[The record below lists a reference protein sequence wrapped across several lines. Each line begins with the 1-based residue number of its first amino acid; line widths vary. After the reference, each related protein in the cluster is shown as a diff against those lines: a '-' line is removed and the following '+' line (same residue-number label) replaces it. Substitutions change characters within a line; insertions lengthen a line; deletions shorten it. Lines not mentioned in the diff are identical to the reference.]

1 MASSRTIKRREAAK
15 EMLGME
21 TKAIKPKR
29 KRKPLTEEQKQV
41 LRERMEKARKA
52 RGPSKNLSLHESIR
66 DLPDDHPLSPKKV
79 KGWLKEQKELLSGL
93 GKQAGQDK
101 DPKIRQLYWDTET
114 YIFNLNKYLQDGL
127 WLDHRYGSAKQNK
140 IKMNCVKM
148 AYYSDGTP
156 KRTIGVY
163 YPDIGAVYTQEM
175 ELDKYADGSREKVS
189 NKKRVRKTNRA
200 NRKRS

>member
-66 DLPDDHPLSPKKV
+66 DLSDDHPLSPKKV

-175 ELDKYADGSREKVS
+175 ELDKYADGTREEVS

-200 NRKRS
+200 SRKRS

>member
-175 ELDKYADGSREKVS
+175 ELDKYADGTREEVS

-200 NRKRS
+200 SRKRS

>member
-29 KRKPLTEEQKQV
+29 KRKPLTEEQKEV

-175 ELDKYADGSREKVS
+175 ELDKYADGTREEVS

-200 NRKRS
+200 SRKRS